1 MPGSAPAF
9 IIRPSV
15 RVSVCPCVCVQYC
28 VFADRPPDKLFST
41 LFSTSE
47 MSSTELRALFRAF
60 IRSSTSNGMSVAARI
75 GAHSARDGGGRV
87 ATRSELATS
96 SSLFP
101 HARTLTRTPP
111 PLAGNSFPNYNIR
124 EYVRRRA
131 REEFSKEG
139 TGKSLAAIREEL
151 DVVRRQGA
159 VYSLYNRG
167 PVVKS
172 VMDLPNM

>member
-101 HARTLTRTPP
+101 HARSLALPRLSQVTRSPTTTSGSTCGGV
-111 PLAGNSFPNYNIR
+111 LGRSF
-124 EYVRRRA
+124 RRRA
-131 REEFSKEG
+131 PASRWRRS
-139 TGKSLAAIREEL
+139 GKSWTWSGGRERCI
-151 DVVRRQGA
+151 VCTIAGRW
-159 VYSLYNRG
+159 
-167 PVVKS
+167 
-172 VMDLPNM
+172 

>member
-101 HARTLTRTPP
+101 HAHTHTRS
-111 PLAGNSFPNYNIR
+111 LALPRLSQVTRSPTTTSGNTCGGVLGRSF
-124 EYVRRRA
+124 RRRA
-131 REEFSKEG
+131 PASRWRRS
-139 TGKSLAAIREEL
+139 GKSWTWSGGRERCI
-151 DVVRRQGA
+151 VCTIAGRW
-159 VYSLYNRG
+159 
-167 PVVKS
+167 
-172 VMDLPNM
+172 